1 MFPLVFSSSIS
12 LNHPMRAVQL
22 VAHGKPGTF
31 RLADLPKPKPGP
43 DEVLVQ
49 VKACGLNR
57 LDLWAEEAGLPIK
70 LELPRTL
77 GGEVAGVIAELGEDV
92 DQWRLAERVTIQS
105 NLFCGFCE
113 YCLKGEESLC
123 LHGELLGV
131 GRDGGFA
138 EFVKVPAR
146 SVVRIP
152 EAVDFTGSAALTLAG
167 STAMHMLTNRAEVRS
182 SEWVLVIAGA
192 SGVGTYAIQIAKQL
206 GAQVISTGSS
216 EAKRTFIKTLG
227 ADFALDSTDENWP
240 KQVREITQKRG
251 VDLIVEHVG
260 GDVFE
265 KCFHCLGRGGVI
277 VTCGATAGR
286 EVKINLWPLFA
297 KQQCV
302 IGSYG
307 RNRADIE
314 ATLEWAGLGRIRP
327 VIHQTFPLER
337 TAEAF
342 KALRDRAVLGKI
354 VINP

>member
-1 MFPLVFSSSIS
+1 MRRRSFPS
-12 LNHPMRAVQL
+12 LRSASNC
-22 VAHGKPGTF
+22 
-31 RLADLPKPKPGP
+31 
-43 DEVLVQ
+43 VL
-49 VKACGLNR
+49 
-57 LDLWAEEAGLPIK
+57 
-70 LELPRTL
+70 
-77 GGEVAGVIAELGEDV
+77 
-92 DQWRLAERVTIQS
+92 
-105 NLFCGFCE
+105 
-113 YCLKGEESLC
+113 
-123 LHGELLGV
+123 
-131 GRDGGFA
+131 
-138 EFVKVPAR
+138 
-146 SVVRIP
+146 
-152 EAVDFTGSAALTLAG
+152 
-167 STAMHMLTNRAEVRS
+167 
-182 SEWVLVIAGA
+182 
-192 SGVGTYAIQIAKQL
+192 
-206 GAQVISTGSS
+206 
-216 EAKRTFIKTLG
+216 
-227 ADFALDSTDENWP
+227 NWP

>member
-1 MFPLVFSSSIS
+1 
-12 LNHPMRAVQL
+12 MRAVQL
-22 VAHGKPGTF
+22 ATHGVPGAF
-31 RLADLPKPKPGP
+31 RIADVPKPQPAP

-57 LDLWAEEAGLPIK
+57 LDLWAEEAGLPMK
-70 LELPRTL
+70 LQLPRIL

-92 DQWRLAERVTIQS
+92 DQWRLGERVAIQS

-113 YCLKGEESLC
+113 YCLKGEESIC
-123 LHGELLGV
+123 LRGALLGID
-131 GRDGGFA
+131 RDGGFA
-138 EFVKVPAR
+138 EYVTVPGRA
-146 SVVRIP
+146 VVRMP
-152 EAVDFTGSAALTLAG
+152 AGVDFTTSAALTLAG

-206 GAQVISTGSS
+206 GAQVISTGST
-216 EAKRTFIKTLG
+216 EAKRSFAQSLG
-227 ADFALDSTDENWP
+227 ADFVLDSNQPDWP

-251 VDLIVEHVG
+251 VDLVIEHVG
-260 GDVFE
+260 GDVFQR
-265 KCFHCLGRGGVI
+265 CFECLSRGGKI

-286 EVKINLWPLFA
+286 DVQINLWPLFV

-314 ATLEWAGLGRIRP
+314 ATLEWAALGRIRA
-327 VIHQTFPLER
+327 VVHQTFPLDR
-337 TAEAF
+337 APEAF
-342 KALRDRAVLGKI
+342 AALRNRRVLGKI
-354 VINP
+354 VIAP